1 MPSIGAVWWT
11 AEIRQAEAA
20 AGKANDLQ
28 EGLDETAASADRAN
42 DAMNDTSKSAKVS
55 GDSMER
61 SRGKAGRLKGAMG
74 LLTSSLFFFTP
85 VQAAATAAT
94 KAYATAAALA
104 AGASK
109 AYALSVA
116 ALSSVL
122 TAPVVLAAAVLTAV
136 AAVGLLGSEL
146 LGLTDVTPVAE
157 AEAATM
163 SAAFVDMAF
172 LVGGPLV
179 GYLSAAFSALTGD
192 FAGAKQKF
200 VNTSVE
206 WTKAAARFA
215 ARVQAGL
222 KAFGVSI
229 KTGVRAT
236 IAAIDYAWRA
246 GWNAL
251 AGWTVG
257 IINDINQSITDG
269 IQGAVNAAVD
279 ALNSLIEKANRVPTV
294 DIGTVGRVDMAAPQL
309 AADAGQVANESL
321 QSRIQGVR
329 DRGRQELAQISA
341 TGQAQLERFSADTIG
356 GDRATA
362 GAGGGGV
369 SELTRPSQEPQ
380 VERTEQTVNQDVSV
394 EIGDQSMDLSN
405 MSRSDRQDLADRI
418 ADQFGDEIEAQ
429 VTK

>member
-1 MPSIGAVWWT
+1 MPSIGSVWWT

-20 AGKANDLQ
+20 ADKANELQ
-28 EGLDETAASADRAN
+28 EGLDETADAAAEAN
-42 DAMNDTSKSAKVS
+42 DAMNETSRAADAS
-55 GDSMER
+55 GDSMSQ
-61 SRGKAGRLKGAMG
+61 SRGKAGRLKGTMG

-94 KAYATAAALA
+94 KAYAAAATLA
-104 AGASK
+104 AGATK

-116 ALSSVL
+116 ALSAVM
-122 TAPVVLAAAVLTAV
+122 TAPVLLAGVLLVAV
-136 AAVGLLGSEL
+136 AAVGLLGAEL

-157 AEAATM
+157 AETDSMA
-163 SAAFVDMAF
+163 AAFADMAF
-172 LVGGPLV
+172 LIGGPLV
-179 GYLSAAFSALTGD
+179 GYLGAAFSLLTGD

-222 KAFGVSI
+222 KAFGVAI

-236 IAAIDYAWRA
+236 VEAADYAWRA

-251 AGWTVG
+251 AAWTVG
-257 IINDINQSITDG
+257 LMNDIARSITDG
-269 IQGAVNAAVD
+269 IQGAVNAAIGP
-279 ALNSLIEKANRVPTV
+279 LNNLIEKANKIPKV

-321 QSRIQGVR
+321 RSRIQGVR
-329 DRGRQELAQISA
+329 DRGRRELAQVAA
-341 TGQAQLERFSADTIG
+341 TERAQLETFSADTIG

-369 SELTRPSQEPQ
+369 SELTQPSGQARG
-380 VERTEQTVNQDVSV
+380 ERTEQTVNQDVNV
-394 EIGDQSMDLSN
+394 EIGDQTMDLSSMN
-405 MSRSDRQDLADRI
+405 RSELQDLADRI
-418 ADQFGDEIEAQ
+418 ADEFGAEIESL
-429 VTK
+429 VT